1 MKHTTSKSSLRVKLT
16 ALMACVA
23 LVLTGA
29 ATFLVV
35 FFPARMDALAT
46 RGAQSRAA
54 GVASMLA
61 TAVMP
66 GLDFDD
72 ASSMAEALGGLKDVQ
87 GAVYGLVQ
95 NKTGSVAASW
105 KPEMAPE
112 WATKKR
118 PDSKEMHDFWI
129 ADTQLHVSHPFV
141 SKGGNSGVLV
151 LGFSLEEL
159 QADKAHNRIIGTAV
173 AGGILLVGLS
183 LSVLIAITLA
193 RPITQLAKATA
204 EVVQTG
210 DLTRTINVLRTDELG
225 LLANSV
231 GEIVSQ
237 QRAILSRLNGL
248 IGGIME
254 VVQRVRNAGEAV
266 TDGGHRIVQRVED
279 TAGAAN
285 TMLSSLHA
293 LASDVEA
300 LERNAENSSA
310 SLIEM
315 ASSNQEVA
323 SNVQTMA
330 ESSKTTSGAIERM
343 ATSISE
349 IAESIEQLNATINET
364 SLSVQRM
371 DRAIEEVERTT
382 KDTARLSERVSGD
395 AEIGVEA
402 LQKTLQGIDNIKA
415 SSQSSSLVI
424 ANLGMRIS
432 EIGAILRVID
442 EVAAQ
447 TKLLS
452 LNAAIIAAQAG
463 EHGRGFSVVADQIKE
478 LAQRTGAS
486 TREISTLI
494 AGIQEESRNATA
506 AMGLGVTNV
515 EVGVRLG
522 HAAADALEKI
532 RLSANE
538 STSMIRKIAQATV
551 DQNRGSKQITTAIE
565 RIAQTVAHISNYSLE
580 QAKGAD
586 QIISSTKNMNLLTEQ
601 VRRSSDEQAQGSR
614 QVITAIESINVM
626 VARLA
631 GAQKEQR
638 AGAEAVQRNV
648 EDIRG
653 TSQGQASSLHE
664 LEQAIESLA
673 AEAKGL
679 ESELS
684 KYKV

>member
-1 MKHTTSKSSLRVKLT
+1 MRNVRTKSSLRMKLT
-16 ALMACVA
+16 GLMAAVV
-23 LVLTGA
+23 LVLTA
-29 ATFLVV
+29 AASFLVV

-46 RGAQSRAA
+46 RWAQSRAA
-54 GVASMLA
+54 GVASMLS

-72 ASSMAEALGGLKDVQ
+72 AAGISEALGGLRDVQ
-87 GAVYGLVQ
+87 GATYGVVQ
-95 NKTGSVAASW
+95 NKAGSIIASW
-105 KPEMAPE
+105 KLDNAPD
-112 WATKKR
+112 WAKQKR
-118 PDSKEMHDFWI
+118 PETNAMHDFWI
-129 ADTQLHVSHPFV
+129 ADTQLHVSHAFT

-159 QADKAHNRIIGTAV
+159 QADKAHNRIIGGVVAVGILVVGLALAMLTAV
-173 AGGILLVGLS
+173 M
-183 LSVLIAITLA
+183 LA
-193 RPITQLAKATA
+193 RPITQLARATA
-204 EVVQTG
+204 DVVQTG
-210 DLTRTINVLRTDELG
+210 DLTRNINILRSDELG
-225 LLANSV
+225 VLAENV
-231 GEIVSQ
+231 GEMVAQ
-237 QRAILSRLNGL
+237 QRGILSRLNGL

-266 TDGGHRIVQRVED
+266 TDGGQRIGQRVED
-279 TAGAAN
+279 TASAAH

-323 SNVQTMA
+323 NNVQTMA

-382 KDTARLSERVSGD
+382 KDTARLSERVSAD

-532 RLSANE
+532 RLSAND
-538 STSMIRKIAQATV
+538 STAMIRKIAQSTV

-586 QIISSTKNMNLLTEQ
+586 QIISSTKNMNLLTEG

-631 GAQKEQR
+631 SAQKEQR
-638 AGAEAVQRNV
+638 SGAEAVQRNV
-648 EDIRG
+648 EDIRS
-653 TSQGQASSLHE
+653 TSQGQNASLHE
-664 LEQAIESLA
+664 LQQAIESLA
-673 AEAKGL
+673 GEATAL